1 MSIYLLEMNVSPR
14 GRLSPSRWG
23 LILFVCL
30 LIGVTF
36 AVQGFIYANQKGYP
50 LSWRDSFTEQIPFW
64 LVWGLLAPVIF
75 RFIQH
80 VPLDRERWFINVL
93 KHVPASIVFSV
104 IHLTLYML
112 ILAVLRE
119 RDLMESSKSMNTFI
133 ALITRLNFGMR
144 MWSYLMLAA
153 FAYAADF
160 YQRYQEGTMRTSQ
173 LETQLAQAQLQAL
186 KMQLHPH
193 FLFNTLNSISALL
206 HKNPEA
212 ADRMIARL
220 GDFLRLTLRNSG
232 TQEVTMQQELE
243 FLKCYLDIER
253 IRFQDRLTVEI
264 NVQPEASTA
273 RVPNLI
279 LQPVVE
285 NAIRHGI
292 VTHNEPGRIE
302 ISAQCVNGWLE
313 MKVTDN
319 GPGLARSK
327 DGTVDITEGVGIKN
341 TRSRLQQLYGETY
354 RFELADASGG
364 GLEVRVRIPLR
375 IEASTEA
382 SINEYTTTN

>member
-1 MSIYLLEMNVSPR
+1 MNVSPR
-14 GRLSPSRWG
+14 GKLSASRWG

-30 LIGVTF
+30 LIGITF
-36 AVQGFIYANQKGYP
+36 AVQQVIYATQKGYP
-50 LSWRDSFTEQIPFW
+50 LTWYDSFLEQIPFW
-64 LVWGLLAPVIF
+64 IVWGLLAPVIF
-75 RFIQH
+75 RFIQY
-80 VPLDRERWFINVL
+80 VPLDRDRWLINVL
-93 KHVPASIVFSV
+93 KHVPASIGFSI
-104 IHLTLYML
+104 IHLAIYML

-119 RDLMESSKSMNTFI
+119 RDLMESSKSMSTFV

-144 MWSYLMLAA
+144 IWSYLMLAA

-206 HKNPEA
+206 HKNPDA

-264 NVQPEASTA
+264 NVQPEATTA
-273 RVPNLI
+273 KVPNLI

-302 ISAQCVNGWLE
+302 ISAHCINGWLE

-319 GPGLARSK
+319 GPGLARTK
-327 DGTVDITEGVGIKN
+327 DGVVDITEGVGIKN

-354 RFELADASGG
+354 KFELADAAGG

-375 IEASTEA
+375 LEAG
-382 SINEYTTTN
+382 INEYSTN

>member
-1 MSIYLLEMNVSPR
+1 MNGSPR
-14 GRLSPSRWG
+14 GKLSPSRWG
-23 LILFVCL
+23 FILFVCL
-30 LIGVTF
+30 LIGITF
-36 AVQGFIYANQKGYP
+36 AVQQVIYANQRGYP
-50 LSWRDSFTEQIPFW
+50 LTWRDSFNEQIPFW
-64 LVWGLLAPVIF
+64 IVWGLLAPVIF
-75 RFIQH
+75 RFIQY
-80 VPLDRERWFINVL
+80 VPLDRDRWLINVL
-93 KHVPASIVFSV
+93 KHVPASIIFSI
-104 IHLTLYML
+104 IHLILYML
-112 ILAVLRE
+112 ILAVLKE
-119 RDLMESSKSMNTFI
+119 KDLMESSKSMNTFI

-186 KMQLHPH
+186 KMQLNPH

-206 HKNPEA
+206 HKNPDA

-264 NVQPEASTA
+264 NVQPEATTA
-273 RVPNLI
+273 KVPNLI
-279 LQPVVE
+279 LQPVIE

-302 ISAQCVNGWLE
+302 ISAYCVNGWLE

-319 GPGLARSK
+319 GPGLARTK
-327 DGTVDITEGVGIKN
+327 DGVVDITEGVGIKN

-354 RFELADASGG
+354 KFELADASGG

-375 IEASTEA
+375 LEAG
-382 SINEYTTTN
+382 INEHSTN

>member
-1 MSIYLLEMNVSPR
+1 MSLYLLEMKVANST
-14 GRLSPSRWG
+14 GKLSRSRWG

-30 LIGVTF
+30 LIGITF
-36 AVQGFIYANQKGYP
+36 AVQGYIYANQKGYP
-50 LSWRDSFTEQIPFW
+50 LTWRDSFVEQIPFW
-64 LVWGLLAPVIF
+64 LVWGLLAPLIF
-75 RFIQH
+75 RFVQR
-80 VPLDRERWFINVL
+80 VPLDRERWVVSVL
-93 KHVPASIVFSV
+93 KHIPASMVFSL
-104 IHLTLYML
+104 IHMTIYLI
-112 ILAVLRE
+112 ILAILKERE
-119 RDLMESSKSMNTFI
+119 LMEASDSMSTFI
-133 ALITRLNFGMR
+133 ALITTLNFGMR

-160 YQRYQEGTMRTSQ
+160 YQRYQEGAMRTSQ

-206 HKNPEA
+206 RKNVEA

-220 GDFLRLTLRNSG
+220 GDFLRLTLRNAG

-264 NVQPEASTA
+264 NVQPEASKA
-273 RVPNLI
+273 KVPNLI

-292 VTHNEPGRIE
+292 ATHTEPGRIE
-302 ISAQCVNGWLE
+302 ISAHCENGWLE
-313 MKVTDN
+313 MRVSDN
-319 GPGLARSK
+319 GPGLPRK
-327 DGTVDITEGVGIKN
+327 DDGAANITEGVGIKN

-375 IEASTEA
+375 LEPAAVTEA
-382 SINEYTTTN
+382 

>member
-1 MSIYLLEMNVSPR
+1 MSLYLLEMNVANSR
-14 GRLSPSRWG
+14 GKLSRSRWV

-30 LIGVTF
+30 LIGITF
-36 AVQGFIYANQKGYP
+36 AVQGYIYANQKGYP
-50 LSWRDSFTEQIPFW
+50 LTWRDSFVEQIPFW
-64 LVWGLLAPVIF
+64 LVWGLLAPLIF
-75 RFIQH
+75 RFVQRM
-80 VPLDRERWFINVL
+80 PLDRERWVINVL
-93 KHVPASIVFSV
+93 KHIPASMVFSL
-104 IHLTLYML
+104 IHMTIYLI
-112 ILAVLRE
+112 ILAILKERE
-119 RDLMESSKSMNTFI
+119 LMEASSSTSTFI
-133 ALITRLNFGMR
+133 ALITKLNFGMR

-160 YQRYQEGTMRTSQ
+160 YQRYQEGAIRTSQ

-206 HKNPEA
+206 RKNVEA

-220 GDFLRLTLRNSG
+220 GDFLRLTLRNAG

-264 NVQPEASTA
+264 NVQPEASKA
-273 RVPNLI
+273 KVPNLI
-279 LQPVVE
+279 LQPIVE

-292 VTHNEPGRIE
+292 ATHTELGRIE
-302 ISAQCVNGWLE
+302 ISASCENGWLE
-313 MKVTDN
+313 MRVSDN
-319 GPGLARSK
+319 GPGLPRK
-327 DGTVDITEGVGIKN
+327 DDGAANITEGVGIKN

-364 GLEVRVRIPLR
+364 GLEVQVRIPLR
-375 IEASTEA
+375 LEPAVVTEA
-382 SINEYTTTN
+382 

>member
-1 MSIYLLEMNVSPR
+1 MSIYLLEMNVPTR
-14 GRLSPSRWG
+14 GKLSGSRWG

-30 LIGVTF
+30 LIGITF
-36 AVQGFIYANQKGYP
+36 SVQEIIYASQKGYP

-80 VPLDRERWFINVL
+80 VPLDRERWLINVL

-206 HKNPEA
+206 HKSPEA

-273 RVPNLI
+273 KVPNLI

-327 DGTVDITEGVGIKN
+327 DGKVDITEGVGIKN
-341 TRSRLQQLYGETY
+341 TRSRLQQLYGDTY
-354 RFELADASGG
+354 IFELADASGG

-375 IEASTEA
+375 VETATEA
-382 SINEYTTTN
+382 SINEYSTTN

>member
-1 MSIYLLEMNVSPR
+1 MMNVSPR

-36 AVQGFIYANQKGYP
+36 AVQQVIYATQKGYP
-50 LSWRDSFTEQIPFW
+50 LTWRDSFLEQIPFW
-64 LVWGLLAPVIF
+64 IVWGLLAPVIF

-80 VPLDRERWFINVL
+80 VPLDRDRWLINVL
-93 KHVPASIVFSV
+93 KHVPASIAFSV
-104 IHLTLYML
+104 IHLAIYML

-144 MWSYLMLAA
+144 IWSYLMLAA

-273 RVPNLI
+273 KVPNLI

-302 ISAQCVNGWLE
+302 ISAHCVNGWLE

-319 GPGLARSK
+319 GPGLARTK
-327 DGTVDITEGVGIKN
+327 DGAVDITEGVGIKN

-354 RFELADASGG
+354 KFELADASGG

-375 IEASTEA
+375 LEAG
-382 SINEYTTTN
+382 INEYSTTN